1 MWSSY
6 LVPWVL
12 LTRVLPTSLTLK
24 IDGAFT
30 SYQSLRVNGSTIF
43 FLAPF
48 LPAFR
53 PYSERNEGKNKVKE
67 KASHQSITFDTIILG
82 MKARTK

>member
-1 MWSSY
+1 MWSLRSQEFKTDVTLQKGKEMTVQINLKNVLLSY

-24 IDGAFT
+24 MDGAFT

-53 PYSERNEGKNKVKE
+53 P
-67 KASHQSITFDTIILG
+67 
-82 MKARTK
+82 

>member
-1 MWSSY
+1 MMYSSY

-24 IDGAFT
+24 MDGAFT

-53 PYSERNEGKNKVKE
+53 P
-67 KASHQSITFDTIILG
+67 
-82 MKARTK
+82 

>member
-1 MWSSY
+1 MLHSSLIPEVLAYSY

-24 IDGAFT
+24 MDGAFT

-48 LPAFR
+48 LPALR
-53 PYSERNEGKNKVKE
+53 PYAARIEYLN
-67 KASHQSITFDTIILG
+67 TFYGLFSPF
-82 MKARTK
+82 